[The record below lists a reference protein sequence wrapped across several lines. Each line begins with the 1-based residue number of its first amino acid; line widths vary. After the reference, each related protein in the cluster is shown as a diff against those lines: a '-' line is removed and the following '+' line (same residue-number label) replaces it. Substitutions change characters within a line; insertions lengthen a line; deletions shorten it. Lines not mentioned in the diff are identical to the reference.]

1 MLPVLSR
8 LNRSARGFIRYLE
21 SDESSLLNSS
31 SCMLLGEAG
40 GTGGGLHDVTATAA
54 LLQETFESSASNEYL
69 SHSNT
74 HHRH

>member
-1 MLPVLSR
+1 
-8 LNRSARGFIRYLE
+8 
-21 SDESSLLNSS
+21 
-31 SCMLLGEAG
+31 MLLGEAG